1 MGTNTLAGY
10 GLQFASNRRVGSNT
24 YQANQ
29 YTIKKAYGTSIGV
42 GDVVQSGSGG
52 NEGYVILA
60 PDNAATVLGIFVNV
74 LPWKAGTNGAPNAS
88 GISSLYLD
96 GTTIAETAT
105 LPFRIMGVTGIS
117 GGPQDPAN
125 TNPTILVCMNTSEN
139 LNSQGV

>member
-74 LPWKAGTNGAPNAS
+74 LPYYDNTLQYVGYGLNGS
-88 GISSLYLD
+88 YS
-96 GTTIAETAT
+96 
-105 LPFRIMGVTGIS
+105 
-117 GGPQDPAN
+117 
-125 TNPTILVCMNTSEN
+125 
-139 LNSQGV
+139 LNSNPSTDVNCVLIDDPDAQPYRAPKAKVTPARKSRSWKGVLIG